1 MIVDS
6 YRFLPRSFRPIYEN
20 AKPDGTDPV
29 WAPFEKRLSDSRI
42 ALLTSSGM
50 FLEDSHEPFD
60 LDRERAEPTWG
71 DPSFRAIPAPMETV
85 GLAHLHIS
93 HDDILAD
100 PNIAL
105 PIDRLA
111 EAAAGG
117 VIGGVAPQHISVMG
131 FQGASLEGWRELTA
145 PAVIELLHRDEV
157 DGLILAPV

>member
-20 AKPDGTDPV
+20 PETDGTDPV
-29 WAPFEKRLSDSRI
+29 WTPFEKRLSDSRI

-50 FLEDSHEPFD
+50 YLTDEQDSFD
-60 LDRERAEPTWG
+60 LERERAEPTWG
-71 DPSFRAIPAPMETV
+71 DPTFRSMQQDLSSIS
-85 GLAHLHIS
+85 LAHLHIS

-105 PIDRLA
+105 PVDRLA
-111 EAAAGG
+111 ELAANG
-117 VIGGVAPQHISVMG
+117 VIGEVAPRHISVMG
-131 FQGASLEGWRELTA
+131 FQGVSLEGWREIAA
-145 PAVIELLHRDEV
+145 PGIIDLLHEDEV

>member
-20 AKPDGTDPV
+20 PEPHGSDQV
-29 WAPFEKRLSDSRI
+29 WASFEKRLSDSRI
-42 ALLTSSGM
+42 AILTSSGM
-50 FLEDSHEPFD
+50 YLEETQQPFD
-60 LDRERAEPTWG
+60 LERERAEPTWG
-71 DPSFRAIPAPMETV
+71 DPSFRVIPAPVDEI

-105 PIDRLA
+105 PVDRLA
-111 EAAAGG
+111 ELARSGIVG
-117 VIGGVAPQHISVMG
+117 EVAPRHLSVMG
-131 FQGASLEGWRELTA
+131 FQGTSLEGWRDIAA
-145 PAVIELLHRDEV
+145 PGIIDLLHEDEV

>member
-20 AKPDGTDPV
+20 PQVDGTDPV
-29 WAPFEKRLSDSRI
+29 WTPFEKRLSDSRI

-50 FLEDSHEPFD
+50 YLTDEQDSFD
-60 LDRERAEPTWG
+60 LERERAEPTWG
-71 DPSFRAIPAPMETV
+71 DPTFRPMPQDLSSI

-93 HDDILAD
+93 HDDILTD

-105 PIDRLA
+105 PVDRLA
-111 EAAAGG
+111 ELAKDG
-117 VIGGVAPQHISVMG
+117 VIGEVAPRHLSVMG
-131 FQGASLEGWRELTA
+131 FQGGSLEGWREIAA
-145 PAVIELLHRDEV
+145 PGIIDLLHEDEV

>member
-20 AKPDGTDPV
+20 VRPDGTDPV

-50 FLEDSHEPFD
+50 FLEDSQESFD

-71 DPSFRAIPAPMETV
+71 DPSFRTIPAQMGAI

-93 HDDILAD
+93 YDDILDD
-100 PNIAL
+100 PNIAF
-105 PIDRLA
+105 PIDRLT

-117 VIGGVAPQHISVMG
+117 RIGEVAPRHISVMG
-131 FQGASLEGWRELTA
+131 FQEKSLEGWRKLTA
-145 PAVIELLHRDEV
+145 PGIIELLHRDEV

>member
-20 AKPDGTDPV
+20 PQVDGTDPV
-29 WAPFEKRLSDSRI
+29 WTPFEKRLSDSRI

-50 FLEDSHEPFD
+50 YLADEQDPFD
-60 LDRERAEPTWG
+60 LERERAEPTWG
-71 DPSFRAIPAPMETV
+71 DPTFRSMPQDLSSV

-93 HDDILAD
+93 HDDILSD

-105 PIDRLA
+105 PVDRLA
-111 EAAAGG
+111 ELAEDG
-117 VIGGVAPQHISVMG
+117 VIGEVAPRHLSVMG
-131 FQGASLEGWRELTA
+131 FQGVSLEGWREIAA
-145 PAVIELLHRDEV
+145 PGIIDLLHEDEV

>member
-6 YRFLPRSFRPIYEN
+6 YRFLPRSFRPIYEDPQ
-20 AKPDGTDPV
+20 PDGIDPV
-29 WAPFEKRLSDSRI
+29 WTPFEKRLSESRI

-50 FLEDSHEPFD
+50 YLEGSQDSFD
-60 LDRERAEPTWG
+60 LEREEAEPTWG
-71 DPSFRAIPAPMETV
+71 DPTFRAIPTPMEAF

-105 PIDRLA
+105 PVDRLA
-111 EAAAGG
+111 EAAASG
-117 VIGGVAPQHISVMG
+117 VIGEVAPQHVSVMG
-131 FQGASLEGWRELTA
+131 FQGASLKGWREIAA
-145 PAVIELLHRDEV
+145 PGIIDLLHRDAV

>member
-20 AKPDGTDPV
+20 PQVDGTDPV
-29 WAPFEKRLSDSRI
+29 WTPFEKRLSDSRI

-50 FLEDSHEPFD
+50 YLTDEQDSFD
-60 LDRERAEPTWG
+60 LERERTEPTWG
-71 DPSFRAIPAPMETV
+71 DPTFRSIPQDLSRI

-93 HDDILAD
+93 HDDILTD

-105 PIDRLA
+105 PVDRLA
-111 EAAAGG
+111 ELAEDG
-117 VIGGVAPQHISVMG
+117 VIGEVAPRHLSVMG
-131 FQGASLEGWRELTA
+131 FQGASLEGWREIAA
-145 PAVIELLHRDEV
+145 PGIIDLLHEDEV

>member
-20 AKPDGTDPV
+20 AQPHGTDPV
-29 WAPFEKRLSDSRI
+29 WAPFEKRLGDSRI

-50 FLEDSHEPFD
+50 FVEDIQEPFD

-71 DPSFRAIPAPMETV
+71 DPSFRVIPTQMGTI

-111 EAAAGG
+111 EAAADGR
-117 VIGGVAPQHISVMG
+117 IGEVAPQHISVMG
-131 FQGASLEGWRELTA
+131 FQQEGLEGWRELTA
-145 PAVIELLHRDEV
+145 PGIIELLHRDEV

>member
-1 MIVDS
+1 VKIDS
-6 YRFLPRSFRPIYEN
+6 YRFLPRSFRPFYEN
-20 AKPDGTDPV
+20 PTPDGTDPV
-29 WAPFEKRLSDSRI
+29 WAPFDKRLGSSRI

-50 FLEDSHEPFD
+50 YLENGHEAFD

-71 DPSFRAIPAPMETV
+71 DPSFRVIPKPWQRIA
-85 GLAHLHIS
+85 LAHLHIS

-111 EAAAGG
+111 DAEERRVIGEAARR
-117 VIGGVAPQHISVMG
+117 HYSVMG
-131 FQGASLEGWRELTA
+131 FQGAGLEGWREIAA
-145 PAVIELLHRDEV
+145 PGIIDLLHQDEV